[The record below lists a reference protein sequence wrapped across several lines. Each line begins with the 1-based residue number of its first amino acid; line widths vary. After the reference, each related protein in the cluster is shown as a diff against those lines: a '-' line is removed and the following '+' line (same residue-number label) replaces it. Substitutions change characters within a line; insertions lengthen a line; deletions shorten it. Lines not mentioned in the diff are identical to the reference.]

1 MKKMFGNWVGE
12 RRLFNLGEGYV
23 FLKFLF
29 MNVNGK
35 FFEEKGW
42 YKGYLYIYVCGKIFI
57 IIFLKLCLLYLIKEI
72 IF

>member
-1 MKKMFGNWVGE
+1 MLME
-12 RRLFNLGEGYV
+12 
-23 FLKFLF
+23 
-29 MNVNGK
+29 K

-42 YKGYLYIYVCGKIFI
+42 YMYKGYLYIFVCGKIFI